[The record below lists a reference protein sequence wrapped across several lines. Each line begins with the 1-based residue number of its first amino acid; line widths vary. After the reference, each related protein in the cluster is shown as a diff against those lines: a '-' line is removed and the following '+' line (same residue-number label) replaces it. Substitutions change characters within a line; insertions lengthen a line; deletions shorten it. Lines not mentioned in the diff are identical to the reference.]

1 MKRDLS
7 ELAITLF
14 LFILSLVLTLLISLF
29 PEYDGGLYYRDGI
42 NNQMIFSKFSYYIFV
57 ELHSHL
63 QQGLTFHNTIIF
75 LLF

>member
-29 PEYDGGLYYRDGI
+29 PEYDDRFMLTIMICQIIGIVITIVSGLI
-42 NNQMIFSKFSYYIFV
+42 NNRK
-57 ELHSHL
+57 EK
-63 QQGLTFHNTIIF
+63 
-75 LLF
+75 